1 MARAARKYSGVPA
14 SFLRNGAVPVP
25 GARIVQ
31 PQLARTLT
39 LIAGGGP
46 DAFYRGSIARAIVA
60 ASAAGGGIL
69 TMDDFARYRV
79 AESDPVHCGF
89 GGYTISSAPPPSS
102 GGVTLCEI
110 LNVIAP
116 YPLASWGWHDTRAI
130 HAITEAERRAYAD
143 RNAYLGDPAFVA
155 NPVGQLLSPAYAA
168 KLRASIA
175 PARATPSVN
184 VRPGLGPVANGEG
197 SETTHYSIVDR
208 WGNAVA
214 VTYTLNDWF
223 GAGVVAGDTGFLL
236 NDEMDDFTA
245 KPGVPNMYG
254 LVQGERNEVQPGKRP
269 LSSMTPTI
277 VTRDGRVRMVTG
289 APGGA
294 RIITTVLET
303 LLNALVYGMSA
314 QKAADAPRTHM
325 QWLPDEVLYEPGALT
340 EPTLN
345 ALGMMGYH
353 LRSQPETDTAEIVLV
368 DPATGLL
375 EGGSD
380 RRMPAGA
387 AIGY

>member
-1 MARAARKYSGVPA
+1 
-14 SFLRNGAVPVP
+14 
-25 GARIVQ
+25 
-31 PQLARTLT
+31 
-39 LIAGGGP
+39 
-46 DAFYRGSIARAIVA
+46 
-60 ASAAGGGIL
+60 
-69 TMDDFARYRV
+69 
-79 AESDPVHCGF
+79 
-89 GGYTISSAPPPSS
+89 
-102 GGVTLCEI
+102 
-110 LNVIAP
+110 
-116 YPLASWGWHDTRAI
+116 
-130 HAITEAERRAYAD
+130 
-143 RNAYLGDPAFVA
+143 
-155 NPVGQLLSPAYAA
+155 
-168 KLRASIA
+168 
-175 PARATPSVN
+175 
-184 VRPGLGPVANGEG
+184 
-197 SETTHYSIVDR
+197 
-208 WGNAVA
+208 
-214 VTYTLNDWF
+214 
-223 GAGVVAGDTGFLL
+223 
-236 NDEMDDFTA
+236 
-245 KPGVPNMYG
+245 MYG

-368 DPATGLL
+368 DPATALL

-387 AIGY
+387 AIGYEATPRRWRSLRSMTRAAFQPAAPITPPPGCAAAPHR